1 VQFTWLLLPMVCKNG
16 RKPPVLLIPCEGRQ
30 EPYSAPSIDCYAYNA
45 ASEALDGRGAILM
58 NRELANK
65 LLDKARD
72 GKRYSFEQISA
83 ALYATGDLHDPMRG
97 EGMEEKVQGQSEAA
111 GQGES
116 PELVAASE
124 DRHSPDSWAGWSRYL
139 DCRNEQAAA

>member
-1 VQFTWLLLPMVCKNG
+1 
-16 RKPPVLLIPCEGRQ
+16 
-30 EPYSAPSIDCYAYNA
+30 
-45 ASEALDGRGAILM
+45 M

-83 ALYATGDLHDPMRG
+83 ALYATGDLHDRVRS
-97 EGMEEKVQGQSEAA
+97 EGMETALCPESAIF

-116 PELVAASE
+116 SELVVSSE
-124 DRHSPDSWAGWSRYL
+124 GRHSQDSWAGWSKYL
-139 DCRNEQAAA
+139 DKRNEQAAT